1 MQNLFEKS
9 LEASEFIKSQI
20 DDIPKSAIQLGTGL
34 GDAVTDIIISIPYGN
49 IPHFPEST
57 VEGHKGALQ
66 IALLGDKKVVVLSGR
81 YHYYEGYTLQEVTF
95 PVRVLKALGI
105 EQFIITNVTGGL
117 QADMNAGDLVFAHDH
132 INLLPDN
139 PLRGLNDPRLGIRFP
154 DMKDAYSSTLLAI
167 AKKICEQIATPY
179 RTGVYVCLQG
189 PSLETKAEYN
199 YLHEIGADMVG
210 MSSVPEVI
218 VAKQC
223 EIPTMMISCISN
235 VCYPIDR
242 ITETT
247 IAEVIDVAK
256 KASVRMRGVLEALV
270 QNHF

>member
-1 MQNLFEKS
+1 MEDIYDKALK
-9 LEASEFIKSQI
+9 AADHIKSKI
-20 DDIPKSAIQLGTGL
+20 DPIPSTAVQLGTGL
-34 GDAVTDIIISIPYGN
+34 GYAVSDIVMQIPYLD
-49 IPHFPEST
+49 IPHFPQST
-57 VEGHKGALQ
+57 VEGHKGELQ
-66 IALLGDKKVVVLSGR
+66 IAELGDKQVLVLSGR
-81 YHYYEGYTLQEVTF
+81 YHYYEGYSLQEITF

-117 QADMNAGDLVFAHDH
+117 QGDMNAGDLVFADDH

-139 PLRGLNDPRLGIRFP
+139 PLRGLNDTRLGIRFP
-154 DMKDAYSSTLLAI
+154 DMKEAYSSMLLAK
-167 AKKICEQIATPY
+167 AKKSCEQLSIPY

-199 YLHEIGADMVG
+199 FLHHIGADMVG

-235 VCYPIDR
+235 VCYPIDQ

-247 IAEVIDVAK
+247 IEDVITVAK
-256 KASVRMRGVLEALV
+256 DASLRMREILEALV
-270 QNHF
+270 

>member
-1 MQNLFEKS
+1 MENIYEKAQ
-9 LEASEFIKSQI
+9 EAAKFIKTKIEQM
-20 DDIPKSAIQLGTGL
+20 PRTAIQLGTGL
-34 GDAVTDIIISIPYGN
+34 GDAVTEISLKIPYTA
-49 IPHFPEST
+49 IPHFPQST
-57 VEGHKGALQ
+57 VEGHKGELQ
-66 IALLGDKKVVVLSGR
+66 IAQLGDKQVLVLSGR
-81 YHYYEGYTLQEVTF
+81 YHYYEGYSLQEVTF

-117 QADMNAGDLVFAHDH
+117 QANMTPGDLLFAHDH

-139 PLRGLNDPRLGIRFP
+139 PLRGLSDPRLGIRFP

-167 AKKICEQIATPY
+167 AKKTCEHLSIPY

-189 PSLETKAEYN
+189 PSLETKAEYQ
-199 YLHEIGADMVG
+199 YLHNIGADMVG

-247 IAEVIDVAK
+247 IDEVIAVAK
-256 KASVRMRGVLEALV
+256 NASVRMRAVLEGLG
-270 QNHF
+270 